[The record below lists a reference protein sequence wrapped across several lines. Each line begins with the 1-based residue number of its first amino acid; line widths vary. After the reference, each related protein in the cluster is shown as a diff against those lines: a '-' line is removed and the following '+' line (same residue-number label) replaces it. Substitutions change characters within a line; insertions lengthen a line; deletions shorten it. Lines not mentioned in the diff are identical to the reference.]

1 MTLSQMN
8 YILEIYRC
16 GSMNKAAQNLFISQ
30 SAISSAI
37 REMEEELGIRI
48 FHRSNRGIA
57 LTDEGRELVAQI
69 TPIVERS
76 RKITRYYSERQAS
89 NRVSF
94 SIAAQRYPFCAKA
107 FVEFLHLLNEPR
119 IEVSLKEM
127 EMSSVIDEVAQ
138 QSSDVGIIFVTDMTE
153 TYIRRILDSKNLE
166 FHQLVKIQ
174 PHVFMRRDHPL
185 AGEESVSLDQIHQ
198 YPYVAFTQKDSNL
211 NFAEEAVVGT
221 GADFNQVV
229 YVSDRATAY
238 NVMAH
243 TNCVSTGSGVLP
255 EGYGSEH
262 IVAVPLNDAVDDMR
276 LGYIKLRGIPI
287 SNMGQ
292 HFVEIL
298 EQIMSEIGEKV

>member
-30 SAISSAI
+30 SAISTAI

-57 LTDEGRELVAQI
+57 LTDDGRELLTQI
-69 TPIVERS
+69 TPIVEQS
-76 RKITRYYSERQAS
+76 RKITRYYDERQAS
-89 NRVSF
+89 NRVKL

-107 FVEFLHLLNEPR
+107 FVEFLHLLDEPR

-138 QSSDVGIIFVTDMTE
+138 QTSDVGIIFVSDMTE
-153 TYIRRILDSKNLE
+153 HYIHRILDSKNLE
-166 FHQLVKIQ
+166 FHQLVKIR
-174 PHVFMRRDHPL
+174 PHVFMRKGHPL
-185 AGEESVSLDQIHQ
+185 AVEKSVSLEQLHQ
-198 YPYVAFTQKDSNL
+198 YPYVVFTQKDSNL

-255 EGYGSEH
+255 KGYGDERL
-262 IVAVPLNDAVDDMR
+262 VTLPLNDAVDDMR
-276 LGYIKLRGIPI
+276 LGYIKLRGIPM
-287 SNMGQ
+287 SDMGIR
-292 HFVEIL
+292 FVEIL

>member
-57 LTDEGRELVAQI
+57 LTDDGRELVTQI
-69 TPIVERS
+69 TPIVEQS
-76 RKITRYYSERQAS
+76 RKIARYYGERQAS
-89 NRVSF
+89 NRVKL

-127 EMSSVIDEVAQ
+127 EMASVIDEVSQ
-138 QSSDVGIIFVTDMTE
+138 QISDVGIIFVSDMTE
-153 TYIRRILDSKNLE
+153 NFIHRILESKNLE
-166 FHQLVKIQ
+166 FQQLVKIR
-174 PHVFMRRDHPL
+174 PHVFMRKEHPL
-185 AGEESVSLDQIHQ
+185 ASKGAVTLEELHQ
-198 YPYVAFTQKDSNL
+198 YPYVVFTQKDSNL

-229 YVSDRATAY
+229 HVSDRATAY

-255 EGYGSEH
+255 EGYGDERLLTLP
-262 IVAVPLNDAVDDMR
+262 IADATDEMR
-276 LGYIKLRGIPI
+276 LGYIKLRGIPM
-287 SNMGQ
+287 SEMGTR
-292 HFVEIL
+292 FVEIL

>member
-69 TPIVERS
+69 TPIVEQS

-89 NRVSF
+89 NRVNF

-138 QSSDVGIIFVTDMTE
+138 QRSDMGIIFVTDMTE

-174 PHVFMRRDHPL
+174 PHVFMRREHPL
-185 AGEESVSLDQIHQ
+185 AGECAVSLDQIHQ

-292 HFVEIL
+292 HFVDIL

>member
-30 SAISSAI
+30 SAISTAI

-57 LTDEGRELVAQI
+57 LTDDGRELLTQI
-69 TPIVERS
+69 TPIVEKS
-76 RKITRYYSERQAS
+76 RKITRYYEERQAS
-89 NRVSF
+89 NRVKL

-107 FVEFLHLLNEPR
+107 FVEFLHLLDEPR

-138 QSSDVGIIFVTDMTE
+138 QTSDVGIIFVSDMTE
-153 TYIRRILDSKNLE
+153 HYIRRILDSKNLE
-166 FHQLVKIQ
+166 FQQLVKIR
-174 PHVFMRRDHPL
+174 PHVFMRKEHPL
-185 AGEESVSLDQIHQ
+185 ATEESVSLEQLHR
-198 YPYVAFTQKDSNL
+198 YPYVVFTQKDSNL

-221 GADFNQVV
+221 GAEFTQVV

-255 EGYGSEH
+255 EGYGDERL
-262 IVAVPLNDAVDDMR
+262 VALSINDAVDDMR
-276 LGYIKLRGIPI
+276 LGYIKLRGIPM
-287 SNMGQ
+287 SEMGMR
-292 HFVEIL
+292 FVKIL

>member
-37 REMEEELGIRI
+37 RETEEELGIRI
-48 FHRSNRGIA
+48 FLRSNRGIA
-57 LTDEGRELVAQI
+57 LTDDGRELVTQI
-69 TPIVERS
+69 TPIVEQS
-76 RKITRYYSERQAS
+76 RKITRYNGERQAS
-89 NRVSF
+89 NRVKL

-138 QSSDVGIIFVTDMTE
+138 QISDVGIIFVSDMTE
-153 TYIRRILDSKNLE
+153 HYIQRILTGKNLE
-166 FHQLVKIQ
+166 FHQLVKIR
-174 PHVFMRRDHPL
+174 PHVFMRKGHPL
-185 AGEESVSLDQIHQ
+185 ASESAVTLEKLHQ
-198 YPYVAFTQKDSNL
+198 YPYVVFTQKDSNL

-255 EGYGSEH
+255 EGYGDERLLTL
-262 IVAVPLNDAVDDMR
+262 PLADAVDDMR
-276 LGYIKLRGIPI
+276 LGYIKLRGIPM
-287 SNMGQ
+287 SDMGAR
-292 HFVEIL
+292 FVEIL

>member
-30 SAISSAI
+30 SAISTAI

-57 LTDEGRELVAQI
+57 LTDDGRELLTQI
-69 TPIVERS
+69 TPIVEQS
-76 RKITRYYSERQAS
+76 RKIVRYYDERQAS
-89 NRVSF
+89 NRVKL

-107 FVEFLHLLNEPR
+107 FVEFLHLLDEPR

-138 QSSDVGIIFVTDMTE
+138 QISDVGIIFVSDMTE
-153 TYIRRILDSKNLE
+153 HYIRRIIDSKNLE
-166 FHQLVKIQ
+166 FHQLVKIR
-174 PHVFMRRDHPL
+174 PHVFMRKEHPL
-185 AGEESVSLDQIHQ
+185 ATEESVSLEQLHQ
-198 YPYVAFTQKDSNL
+198 YPYVVFTQKDSNL

-221 GADFNQVV
+221 GAEFTQVV

-255 EGYGSEH
+255 EGYGDERL
-262 IVAVPLNDAVDDMR
+262 VALPLNDAVDDMR
-276 LGYIKLRGIPI
+276 LGYIKLRGIPM
-287 SNMGQ
+287 SDMGMR
-292 HFVEIL
+292 FVEIL

>member
-30 SAISSAI
+30 SAISTAI

-57 LTDEGRELVAQI
+57 LTDDGRELLTQI
-69 TPIVERS
+69 TPIVEKS
-76 RKITRYYSERQAS
+76 RKITRYYEERQAS
-89 NRVSF
+89 NRVKL

-107 FVEFLHLLNEPR
+107 FVEFLHLLDEPR

-138 QSSDVGIIFVTDMTE
+138 QTSDVGIIFVSDMTE
-153 TYIRRILDSKNLE
+153 HYIRRILDSKNLE
-166 FHQLVKIQ
+166 FQQLVKIR
-174 PHVFMRRDHPL
+174 PHVFMRKEHPL
-185 AGEESVSLDQIHQ
+185 ATEESVSLEQLHR
-198 YPYVAFTQKDSNL
+198 YPYVVFTQKDSNL

-221 GADFNQVV
+221 GAEFTQVV

-255 EGYGSEH
+255 EGYGDERL
-262 IVAVPLNDAVDDMR
+262 VALPINDAVDDMR
-276 LGYIKLRGIPI
+276 LGYIKLRGIPM
-287 SNMGQ
+287 SEMGMR
-292 HFVEIL
+292 FVKIL

>member
-30 SAISSAI
+30 SAISTAI

-57 LTDEGRELVAQI
+57 LTDDGRELLTQI
-69 TPIVERS
+69 TPIVEQS
-76 RKITRYYSERQAS
+76 RKITRYYDERQAS
-89 NRVSF
+89 NRVKL

-107 FVEFLHLLNEPR
+107 FVEFLHLLDEPR

-138 QSSDVGIIFVTDMTE
+138 QISDVGIIFVSDMTE
-153 TYIRRILDSKNLE
+153 HYIHRILESKNLE
-166 FHQLVKIQ
+166 FHQLVKIR
-174 PHVFMRRDHPL
+174 PHVFMRKEHPL
-185 AGEESVSLDQIHQ
+185 AAEESVSLEQLHQ
-198 YPYVAFTQKDSNL
+198 YPYVVFTQKDSNL

-255 EGYGSEH
+255 KGYGDERL
-262 IVAVPLNDAVDDMR
+262 VTLPLNDTVDDMR
-276 LGYIKLRGIPI
+276 LGYIKLRGIPM
-287 SNMGQ
+287 SDMGVR
-292 HFVEIL
+292 FVEIL
-298 EQIMSEIGEKV
+298 EQIMSEIGERV